1 MVTPVQQQW
10 TYRSL
15 ALSHNFST
23 EVTAVLYRFSIEGA
37 IRTLINKSKT
47 KNQNRRYS
55 LDENKTAGICKEGA
69 GVSEWLSFFWH
80 HDRQDRRWKA
90 DKPSAALDPY
100 IPTWLTTSPANH
112 RPTNFWFFFFY
123 IQRKLW
129 KVVQPQVQLMSINF
143 KFEVPI
149 LWLFKVQIIINIIY

>member
-1 MVTPVQQQW
+1 MTFVEATIHDKP
-10 TYRSL
+10 
-15 ALSHNFST
+15 
-23 EVTAVLYRFSIEGA
+23 LYQYV
-37 IRTLINKSKT
+37 K
-47 KNQNRRYS
+47 
-55 LDENKTAGICKEGA
+55 
-69 GVSEWLSFFWH
+69 
-80 HDRQDRRWKA
+80 QDRRWNA

-112 RPTNFWFFFFY
+112 RSTCQLLIFFY

-149 LWLFKVQIIINIIY
+149 LWLFQVQMIINIIC